1 MATKKERGGVIDQ
14 ASAEELLRRYLDERG
29 WRYEWECREFGGKK
43 PDAVILSEAGDPIA
57 AVDATIVIEPAD
69 KQAALIAEREGV
81 DALPIEPTHSQ
92 LCEAI
97 SRAIARKA
105 ERASPVAAAGLPY
118 LIAAHI
124 PGCPSMERIAH
135 LVIDALMRAPA
146 ISAFGILRE
155 LDATVVN
162 KYIEFAGQHTWSPPP
177 PTPTLTVM
185 ELLLNPCARVAWQ
198 EGLWGDTDQ
207 VWGWVE
213 DLQKL
218 QMVHDGRW
226 WGLYRLFRLAGS
238 VSAPIKEGV
247 RMSRSENFYEERE
260 W

>member
-1 MATKKERGGVIDQ
+1 MATKWKRAAVIDQ
-14 ASAEELLRRYLDERG
+14 EVAERLLRRYLDERG
-29 WRYEWECREFGGKK
+29 WRYEWERREFGGKK
-43 PDAVILSEAGDPIA
+43 PDAVILSESGDPIA
-57 AVDATIVIEPAD
+57 AVDATIVIE
-69 KQAALIAEREGV
+69 QAALTAEREGV

-92 LCEAI
+92 LGAVL

-105 ERASPVAAAGLPY
+105 EQASSVAASGLPY

-124 PGCPSMERIAH
+124 PGCPSMERVAHWIANE
-135 LVIDALMRAPA
+135 LMRSPA
-146 ISAFGILRE
+146 VSAFGILRE
-155 LDATVVN
+155 LDTAVVS
-162 KYIEFAGQHTWSPPP
+162 KYIDFVGRHTWSPPL

-185 ELLLNPCARVAWQ
+185 ELLLNPCAQVVWQ
-198 EGLWGDTDQ
+198 EGLWGGTDE

-238 VSAPIKEGV
+238 ISAPIKEGV
-247 RMSRSENFYEERE
+247 NMSRSENFYEERE